1 MGQTTATVEYQG
13 QREVLPLLVIKGHG
27 ATLCGRDWLRQLT
40 LNWAEII
47 FLKDTK
53 CSSVGE
59 LLKKYSDVFHEEF
72 RTLKDIKASILARPD
87 VTKFCK
93 HRPIPFAMKE
103 RVEIE
108 LKRLEE
114 ANIIS
119 PIKHSDWAATDSS
132 GGEEGSVTSPVW

>member
-1 MGQTTATVEYQG
+1 M
-13 QREVLPLLVIKGHG
+13 
-27 ATLCGRDWLRQLT
+27 
-40 LNWAEII
+40 
-47 FLKDTK
+47 KDTK

-132 GGEEGSVTSPVW
+132 GGKEGSVTSPVW